1 MNEMN
6 DALDRLKSF
15 CRFVTDRDKPSPKNI
30 AMGILLGGA
39 GLAFVATC
47 ARFEW
52 WLGVEALVV
61 VGFAFFY
68 GKVVG
73 LEQAARYFR
82 LLRDFK
88 KATEGDS
95 E

>member
-1 MNEMN
+1 MNETN

-15 CRFVTDRDKPSPKNI
+15 CRFVTDRTKPSPKNI

-52 WLGVEALVV
+52 WLGVDFRWWSV
-61 VGFAFFY
+61 AFFASMAAV
-68 GKVVG
+68 GIVG
-73 LEQAARYFR
+73 LVKGR
-82 LLRDFK
+82 LYKRMV
-88 KATEGDS
+88 EG
-95 E
+95 